1 MSSASLIKTPAEKV
15 RVNGWVFYTST
26 ALILLLTAILII
38 APQEAGKLLGV
49 AQAWLSRSFGW
60 YYMVV
65 IASYLVFV
73 IGLAFSSYGKLK
85 LGTKQDTPDFSYGAW
100 AGMLFSSGIGISLL
114 YFGASEPLD
123 HYFNPPEGVAGSHA
137 AARQALQLTFLHWGL
152 HGWAIY
158 ALVGLAV
165 AYFAYRHNQPLA
177 LRSALY
183 PLVGERW
190 VKGAAGHAVDGFGM
204 FVTLLGLVTNLGIG
218 SMQVSSGLESLFG
231 MTHSNTNLLIVILVM
246 STVATIAAVSGV
258 ENGIRRLSNL
268 NIVLFSG
275 LLIFVLLFGPTLH
288 LLNGFVQNIGDYL
301 NGVVLKTFD
310 LYVYEND
317 AEKSDRWLG
326 LWTLFYWAWWISWA
340 PFVGM
345 FIARISRG
353 RTVRELVAGVPLIPL
368 GFTLAWLSIFGNSAL
383 DLVMNHDAVALGK
396 TALEQP
402 SMAIYQLL
410 EHYPASKIVIG
421 VSIFVGFV
429 LFLTPA
435 DSGAVM
441 MANLSCKGGEVDEDA
456 PHWLRIFWSAVITL
470 VTIGLLFAG
479 NFEAMQTMVVLAGL
493 PFSVVLVF
501 FMFGLYK
508 AMAQDVR
515 IEEEQAELAARGRR
529 GFSERLSTLDLQP
542 TQAVVQRYMDKQV
555 TPALAEAAAQLG
567 KLGLSVQTQW
577 GKAKHLIGLRV
588 EMEEGNPFVYEVSL
602 DGYLAAP
609 SESAQ
614 VAGGESEVQ
623 ARYYRAE
630 VYLHNGSQEYDLMG
644 FTQEQITR
652 DVLEQFESH
661 RQLLGRVYS

>member
-1 MSSASLIKTPAEKV
+1 MSSASLIKTPAERV
-15 RVNGWVFYTST
+15 RVNSVVFYTS
-26 ALILLLTAILII
+26 ALLILLLTALLIAAPEAAGRILG
-38 APQEAGKLLGV
+38 Q

-60 YYMVV
+60 YYMLV
-65 IASYLVFV
+65 IGAYLLFV

-85 LGTKQDTPDFSYGAW
+85 LGGKDDKPDFSYGAW

-123 HYFNPPEGVAGSHA
+123 HYFNPPAGAPASLQ
-137 AARQALQLTFLHWGL
+137 AARQGMQLTFLHWGL

-183 PLVGERW
+183 PLLGERW
-190 VKGAAGHAVDGFGM
+190 VKGAAGHTVDIFGM

-218 SMQVSSGLESLFG
+218 AMQVSSGLEYLFG
-231 MTHSNTNLLIVILVM
+231 MQHSDTNLLIVILVM

-268 NIVLFSG
+268 NILLFSG
-275 LLIFVLLFGPTLH
+275 LLLFVLLFGDTLH

-301 NGVVLKTFD
+301 NSVILKTFD
-310 LYVYEND
+310 LYVYEGNST
-317 AEKSDRWLG
+317 KSEGWLG

-353 RTVRELVAGVPLIPL
+353 RTVRELVAGVLLIPL
-368 GFTLAWLSIFGNSAL
+368 GFTLAWLSIFGNTAL
-383 DLVMNHDAVALGK
+383 DLVMNHGAVELGR

-402 SMAIYQLL
+402 AMSIYQLL
-410 EHYPASKIVIG
+410 EHFPAAKIVVG
-421 VSIFVGFV
+421 LAVFVGFV

-441 MANLSCKGGEVDEDA
+441 MANLSCKGGDVDEDA
-456 PHWLRIFWSAVITL
+456 PHWLRILWSAIITL
-470 VTIGLLFAG
+470 VTIGLLLVG
-479 NFEAMQTMVVLAGL
+479 NFQAMQTMVVLAGL
-493 PFSVVLVF
+493 PFSAVLVV
-501 FMFGLYK
+501 FMFGLFK
-508 AMAQDVR
+508 AMKQDAQV
-515 IEEEQAELAARGRR
+515 EQEQAELAARGRR
-529 GFSERLSTLDLQP
+529 GFSERLTQLDLQP
-542 TQAVVQRYMDKQV
+542 TQSMVQRFMDKQV
-555 TPALAEAAAQLG
+555 SPALKDAAVQLQG
-567 KLGLSVQTQW
+567 MGLQVQTRVGQSRE
-577 GKAKHLIGLRV
+577 AMGLRI

-609 SESAQ
+609 SEAPVQ
-614 VAGGESEVQ
+614 GESDVRQ
-623 ARYYRAE
+623 RYYRAE

-644 FTQEQITR
+644 FTTDQITR
-652 DVLEQFESH
+652 DVLDQFESH

>member
-1 MSSASLIKTPAEKV
+1 MSSASLIKTPAERV
-15 RVNGWVFYTST
+15 RVNSVVFFTST
-26 ALILLLTAILII
+26 LLILLLTALLI
-38 APQEAGKLLGV
+38 AVPETAGRVLSQ

-60 YYMVV
+60 YYMLVIGGYLLFV
-65 IASYLVFV
+65 IA
-73 IGLAFSSYGKLK
+73 IAFSRYGNLK
-85 LGTKQDTPDFSYGAW
+85 LGGKDDKPDFSYGAW

-123 HYFNPPEGVAGSHA
+123 HYFNPPEGAPASLQS
-137 AARQALQLTFLHWGL
+137 AREGLQLTFLHWGL

-190 VKGAAGHAVDGFGM
+190 VKGAAGHTVDIFGM

-218 SMQVSSGLESLFG
+218 SMQVSSGLEYLFG
-231 MTHSNTNLLIVILVM
+231 MEHSNTNLLIVILVM

-268 NIVLFSG
+268 NILLFSG
-275 LLIFVLLFGPTLH
+275 LLLFVLLNGATLH

-301 NGVVLKTFD
+301 NGVILKTFD
-310 LYVYEND
+310 LYVYEGD
-317 AEKSDRWLG
+317 GAKSERWLG
-326 LWTLFYWAWWISWA
+326 LWTVFYWAWWISWG

-353 RTVRELVAGVPLIPL
+353 RTVKELVAGVLLIPL
-368 GFTLAWLSIFGNSAL
+368 GFTLAWLSIFGNTAL
-383 DLVMNHDAVALGK
+383 DLVMNQGAVELGR

-402 SMAIYQLL
+402 SMSIYQLL
-410 EHYPASKIVIG
+410 EHFPAAKIVVG
-421 VSIFVGFV
+421 VAVFVGFV

-441 MANLSCKGGEVDEDA
+441 MANLSCKGGNVDEDA
-456 PHWLRIFWSAVITL
+456 PHWLRILWSAIITV

-493 PFSVVLVF
+493 PFSVVLVV

-508 AMAQDVR
+508 AMKQDVQV
-515 IEEEQAELAARGRR
+515 EQEQAELAARGRR
-529 GFSERLSTLDLQP
+529 GFSERLSQLDLQP
-542 TQAVVQRYMDKQV
+542 TQAMVQRFMDKQV
-555 TPALAEAAAQLG
+555 SPALKEAAEQLRAM
-567 KLGLSVQTQW
+567 GLAVETRVGQSRSSM
-577 GKAKHLIGLRV
+577 GLRV
-588 EMEEGNPFVYEVSL
+588 TMEEGNPFVYEVSL

-609 SESAQ
+609 SEAP
-614 VAGGESEVQ
+614 VEGESEVRQ
-623 ARYYRAE
+623 RFYRAE

-644 FTQEQITR
+644 FTPDQITR
-652 DVLEQFESH
+652 DVLDQFESH

>member
-1 MSSASLIKTPAEKV
+1 M
-15 RVNGWVFYTST
+15 FYTST

-38 APQEAGKLLGV
+38 APQEAGRMLGM

-65 IASYLVFV
+65 IAAYLVFV
-73 IGLAFSSYGKLK
+73 VGLAFSSYGKLK
-85 LGTKQDTPDFSYGAW
+85 MGSKDDTPDFSYGAW

-123 HYFNPPEGVAGSHA
+123 HYFNPPEGAAASNL
-137 AARQALQLTFLHWGL
+137 AARQAVQLTFLHWGL

-218 SMQVSSGLESLFG
+218 SLQVSSGLENLFG
-231 MTHSNTNLLIVILVM
+231 MEHSNTNLLIVIIVM

-310 LYVYEND
+310 LYVYEGD
-317 AEKSDRWLG
+317 SAKSDRWLG

-353 RTVRELVAGVPLIPL
+353 RTVRELVAGVLLIPL

-383 DLVMNHDAVALGK
+383 DLVMNQGAVELGK

-410 EHYPASKIVIG
+410 EHYPASKVVIG

-441 MANLSCKGGEVDEDA
+441 MANLSCKGGNVDEDA
-456 PHWLRIFWSAVITL
+456 PHWLRIFWSVVITL

-501 FMFGLYK
+501 FMFGLHK
-508 AMAQDVR
+508 AMRQDVQ
-515 IEEEQAELAARGRR
+515 IEQEQAQLAERGRR
-529 GFSERLSTLDLQP
+529 GFSERLTQLDLQP
-542 TQAVVQRYMDKQV
+542 SQSVVQRFMDKQV
-555 TPALAEAAAQLG
+555 SPALEDAAAQMRAQGLQVQTLLG
-567 KLGLSVQTQW
+567 KSKRCMGV
-577 GKAKHLIGLRV
+577 RV

-602 DGYLAAP
+602 DGYLATP
-609 SESAQ
+609 TESAQ
-614 VAGGESEVQ
+614 SDEARQ
-623 ARYYRAE
+623 RYYRAE
-630 VYLHNGSQEYDLMG
+630 VYLHNGSQDYDLMG
-644 FTQEQITR
+644 FTQDQITR
-652 DVLEQFESH
+652 DVLDQFESH

>member
-1 MSSASLIKTPAEKV
+1 V

-38 APQEAGKLLGV
+38 APQEAGRMLGV
-49 AQAWLSRSFGW
+49 AQAWLSKSFGW

-65 IASYLVFV
+65 IAAYLVFV
-73 IGLAFSSYGKLK
+73 VGLAFSSYGKLK
-85 LGTKQDTPDFSYGAW
+85 LGSKDDTPDFSYGAW

-123 HYFNPPEGVAGSHA
+123 HYFNPPEGASATGE

-218 SMQVSSGLESLFG
+218 SLQVSSGLENLFG
-231 MTHSNTNLLIVILVM
+231 MQHSNTNLLIVIIVM

-288 LLNGFVQNIGDYL
+288 LLNGFVQNIGDYM
-301 NGVVLKTFD
+301 NGIVLKTFD
-310 LYVYEND
+310 LYVYEGD
-317 AEKSDRWLG
+317 ADKTERWMG
-326 LWTLFYWAWWISWA
+326 
-340 PFVGM
+340 
-345 FIARISRG
+345 
-353 RTVRELVAGVPLIPL
+353 
-368 GFTLAWLSIFGNSAL
+368 LAWLSIFGNSAL
-383 DLVMNHDAVALGK
+383 DLVVNHGAVELGK

-441 MANLSCKGGEVDEDA
+441 MANLSCKGGNVDEDA

-501 FMFGLYK
+501 FMFGLHK
-508 AMAQDVR
+508 AMRQDVA
-515 IEEEQAELAARGRR
+515 IELEQAQLAERGRR
-529 GFSERLSTLDLQP
+529 GFSERLTALDLQP
-542 TQAVVQRYMDKQV
+542 SQGTVQRFMDKHV
-555 TPALAEAAAQLG
+555 TPALEEAATALRDQGLEVQTLLG
-567 KLGLSVQTQW
+567 KS
-577 GKAKHLIGLRV
+577 KRCIGVRI
-588 EMEEGNPFVYEVSL
+588 EMQEGNPFVYEVSL
-602 DGYLAAP
+602 DAYSSAP
-609 SESAQ
+609 NDLPE
-614 VAGGESEVQ
+614 EERT
-623 ARYYRAE
+623 RYYRAE
-630 VYLHNGSQEYDLMG
+630 VYLHNGPQEYDLMG

-652 DVLEQFESH
+652 DVLDQFESH

>member
-1 MSSASLIKTPAEKV
+1 M
-15 RVNGWVFYTST
+15 
-26 ALILLLTAILII
+26 
-38 APQEAGKLLGV
+38 
-49 AQAWLSRSFGW
+49 
-60 YYMVV
+60 
-65 IASYLVFV
+65 
-73 IGLAFSSYGKLK
+73 
-85 LGTKQDTPDFSYGAW
+85 
-100 AGMLFSSGIGISLL
+100 
-114 YFGASEPLD
+114 
-123 HYFNPPEGVAGSHA
+123 
-137 AARQALQLTFLHWGL
+137 
-152 HGWAIY
+152 
-158 ALVGLAV
+158 

-218 SMQVSSGLESLFG
+218 SLQVSSGLENLFG
-231 MTHSNTNLLIVILVM
+231 MEHSNTNLLIVIIVM

-288 LLNGFVQNIGDYL
+288 LLNGFVQNVGDYL

-310 LYVYEND
+310 LYVYEGD

-353 RTVRELVAGVPLIPL
+353 RTVRELVAGVLLIPL
-368 GFTLAWLSIFGNSAL
+368 GFTLAWLSIFGNTAL
-383 DLVMNHDAVALGK
+383 DLVINQGAVELGR

-402 SMAIYQLL
+402 SMSIYQLL
-410 EHYPASKIVIG
+410 EHYPAAKVVVG
-421 VSIFVGFV
+421 VAIFVGFV

-456 PHWLRIFWSAVITL
+456 PHWLRILWSAVITL

-479 NFEAMQTMVVLAGL
+479 NFAAMQTMVVLAGL
-493 PFSVVLVF
+493 PFSVVLVV

-508 AMAQDVR
+508 AMKQDTQ
-515 IEEEQAELAARGRR
+515 IEQEQAELAARGRR
-529 GFSERLSTLDLQP
+529 GFSERLSQLDLQP
-542 TQAVVQRYMDKQV
+542 TQAMVQRFMDKQIS
-555 TPALAEAAAQLG
+555 PALQDAATQLRN
-567 KLGLSVQTQW
+567 LGLEVQSRLGQSRSTM
-577 GKAKHLIGLRV
+577 GLRI
-588 EMEEGNPFVYEVSL
+588 EMEEGNPFVYEVCL

-609 SESAQ
+609 TAGAES
-614 VAGGESEVQ
+614 SEV
-623 ARYYRAE
+623 RPRFYRAE

-644 FTQEQITR
+644 FTPEQITR
-652 DVLEQFESH
+652 DVLDQFESH

>member
-1 MSSASLIKTPAEKV
+1 MSSASLIKTPAERV
-15 RVNGWVFYTST
+15 RVNRVVFYTS
-26 ALILLLTAILII
+26 ALLILLLTALLIA
-38 APQEAGKLLGV
+38 APQAAGQILAQ

-60 YYMVV
+60 YYMLV
-65 IASYLVFV
+65 IGAYLLFV

-85 LGTKQDTPDFSYGAW
+85 LGGKDDKPDFSYGAW

-123 HYFNPPEGVAGSHA
+123 HYFNPPAGASA
-137 AARQALQLTFLHWGL
+137 SLQAARQGMQLTFLHWGL

-183 PLVGERW
+183 PLLGERW
-190 VKGAAGHAVDGFGM
+190 VKGAAGHTVDIFGM

-218 SMQVSSGLESLFG
+218 AMQVSSGLEYLFG
-231 MTHSNTNLLIVILVM
+231 MQHSDTNLLIVILVM

-268 NIVLFSG
+268 NILLFSG
-275 LLIFVLLFGPTLH
+275 LLLFVLLFGDTLH

-301 NGVVLKTFD
+301 NGVILKTFD
-310 LYVYEND
+310 LYVYEGT
-317 AEKSDRWLG
+317 ASKSEGWLG

-353 RTVRELVAGVPLIPL
+353 RTVRELVAGVLLIPL
-368 GFTLAWLSIFGNSAL
+368 GFTLAWLSIFGNTAL
-383 DLVMNHDAVALGK
+383 DLVMNHGAVELGR

-402 SMAIYQLL
+402 AMSIYQLL
-410 EHYPASKIVIG
+410 EHFPAAKIMVG
-421 VSIFVGFV
+421 VAVFVGFV

-441 MANLSCKGGEVDEDA
+441 MANLSCKGGDVDEDA
-456 PHWLRIFWSAVITL
+456 PHWLRILWSAIITL
-470 VTIGLLFAG
+470 VTIGLLLVG
-479 NFEAMQTMVVLAGL
+479 NFQAMQTMVVLAGL
-493 PFSVVLVF
+493 PFSVVLVV
-501 FMFGLYK
+501 FMFGLFK
-508 AMAQDVR
+508 AMKQDTQ
-515 IEEEQAELAARGRR
+515 IEQEQAELAARGRR
-529 GFSERLSTLDLQP
+529 GFSERLTQLDLQP
-542 TQAVVQRYMDKQV
+542 TQAMVQRFMDKQV
-555 TPALAEAAAQLG
+555 SPALKEAAVQLQG
-567 KLGLSVQTQW
+567 MGLQVQTRVGQSRE
-577 GKAKHLIGLRV
+577 AMGLRI

-609 SESAQ
+609 SEAPVQ
-614 VAGGESEVQ
+614 GESDVRQ
-623 ARYYRAE
+623 RYYRAE

-644 FTQEQITR
+644 FTTDQITR
-652 DVLEQFESH
+652 DVLDQFESH

>member
-1 MSSASLIKTPAEKV
+1 
-15 RVNGWVFYTST
+15 
-26 ALILLLTAILII
+26 
-38 APQEAGKLLGV
+38 
-49 AQAWLSRSFGW
+49 
-60 YYMVV
+60 
-65 IASYLVFV
+65 
-73 IGLAFSSYGKLK
+73 
-85 LGTKQDTPDFSYGAW
+85 
-100 AGMLFSSGIGISLL
+100 
-114 YFGASEPLD
+114 
-123 HYFNPPEGVAGSHA
+123 
-137 AARQALQLTFLHWGL
+137 
-152 HGWAIY
+152 
-158 ALVGLAV
+158 
-165 AYFAYRHNQPLA
+165 
-177 LRSALY
+177 
-183 PLVGERW
+183 
-190 VKGAAGHAVDGFGM
+190 
-204 FVTLLGLVTNLGIG
+204 
-218 SMQVSSGLESLFG
+218 
-231 MTHSNTNLLIVILVM
+231 
-246 STVATIAAVSGV
+246 V

-310 LYVYEND
+310 LYVYEGD
-317 AEKSDRWLG
+317 SEKSDRWLG

-353 RTVRELVAGVPLIPL
+353 RTVRELVAGVLLIPL

-383 DLVMNHDAVALGK
+383 DLVMNHGAVELGK

-410 EHYPASKIVIG
+410 EHYPASKVVIG

-441 MANLSCKGGEVDEDA
+441 MANLSCKGGNVDEDA
-456 PHWLRIFWSAVITL
+456 PHWLRIFWSVVITL

-501 FMFGLYK
+501 FMFGLHK
-508 AMAQDVR
+508 AMRQDVQ
-515 IEEEQAELAARGRR
+515 IEQEQAELAARGRR
-529 GFSERLSTLDLQP
+529 GFSERLTQLDLQP
-542 TQAVVQRYMDKQV
+542 NQSIVQRFMDKQV
-555 TPALAEAAAQLG
+555 SPALEEAVVQLRG
-567 KLGLSVQTQW
+567 KGLDVQTLL
-577 GKAKHLIGLRV
+577 GKAKRCMGLRI

-602 DGYLAAP
+602 DGYLAAA
-609 SESAQ
+609 SETVSAESAD
-614 VAGGESEVQ
+614 EPR

-630 VYLHNGSQEYDLMG
+630 VYLHNGSQDYDLMG
-644 FTQEQITR
+644 FTQDQITR
-652 DVLEQFESH
+652 DVLDQFESH

>member
-1 MSSASLIKTPAEKV
+1 MSSASLIKNPPQKV
-15 RVNGWVFYTST
+15 TVNGWVFYTST
-26 ALILLLTAILII
+26 VLILLLTAVLI
-38 APQEAGKLLGV
+38 ATPQEAGRLLGI

-65 IASYLVFV
+65 IAAYLVFV
-73 IGLAFSSYGKLK
+73 VGLAFSSYGKLK
-85 LGTKQDTPDFSYGAW
+85 LGSRDDTPDFSYGAW

-123 HYFNPPEGVAGSHA
+123 HFFNPPEGAAGTHQ
-137 AARQALQLTFLHWGL
+137 AARQAVQLTFLHWGL

-165 AYFAYRHNQPLA
+165 AYFAYRHHQPLA

-218 SMQVSSGLESLFG
+218 SLQVASGLENLFG
-231 MTHSNTNLLIVILVM
+231 MAHSNTNLLIVIIVM
-246 STVATIAAVSGV
+246 STVATVAAVSGV

-268 NIVLFSG
+268 NIVLFSC

-310 LYVYEND
+310 LYVYQGD
-317 AEKSDRWLG
+317 GAEADRWLG

-353 RTVRELVAGVPLIPL
+353 RTVRELVAGVLLIPL

-383 DLVMNHDAVALGK
+383 DLVMNQGAVELGK

-410 EHYPASKIVIG
+410 EHYPASKVVIG

-441 MANLSCKGGEVDEDA
+441 MANLSCKGGTVDEDA
-456 PHWLRIFWSAVITL
+456 PHWLRIFWSVVITL

-501 FMFGLYK
+501 FMFGLHK
-508 AMAQDVR
+508 AMRRDVQ
-515 IEEEQAELAARGRR
+515 IEQEQAALATRDWHR
-529 GFSERLSTLDLQP
+529 FSERMMQLD
-542 TQAVVQRYMDKQV
+542 
-555 TPALAEAAAQLG
+555 
-567 KLGLSVQTQW
+567 
-577 GKAKHLIGLRV
+577 
-588 EMEEGNPFVYEVSL
+588 
-602 DGYLAAP
+602 
-609 SESAQ
+609 
-614 VAGGESEVQ
+614 
-623 ARYYRAE
+623 
-630 VYLHNGSQEYDLMG
+630 
-644 FTQEQITR
+644 
-652 DVLEQFESH
+652 
-661 RQLLGRVYS
+661 RQL

>member
-1 MSSASLIKTPAEKV
+1 MSSASLIKTPPEKV
-15 RVNGWVFYTST
+15 TVNGWVFYTST

-38 APQEAGKLLGV
+38 APQEAGRMLGM

-65 IASYLVFV
+65 IAAYLVFV
-73 IGLAFSSYGKLK
+73 VGLAFSSYGKLK
-85 LGTKQDTPDFSYGAW
+85 LGSKDDTPDFSYGAW

-123 HYFNPPEGVAGSHA
+123 HYFNPPEGAA
-137 AARQALQLTFLHWGL
+137 ATNLAARQAVQLTFLHWGL

-218 SMQVSSGLESLFG
+218 SLQVSSGLENLFG
-231 MTHSNTNLLIVILVM
+231 MEHSNTNLLIVIIVM

-310 LYVYEND
+310 LYVYEGD
-317 AEKSDRWLG
+317 SAKSDRWLG

-353 RTVRELVAGVPLIPL
+353 RTVRELVAGVLLIPL

-383 DLVMNHDAVALGK
+383 DLVMNQGAVELGK

-410 EHYPASKIVIG
+410 EHYPASKVVIG

-441 MANLSCKGGEVDEDA
+441 MANLSCKGGNVDEDA
-456 PHWLRIFWSAVITL
+456 PHWLRIFWSVVITL

-501 FMFGLYK
+501 FMFGLHK
-508 AMAQDVR
+508 AMRQDVQ
-515 IEEEQAELAARGRR
+515 IEQEQAQLAERGRR
-529 GFSERLSTLDLQP
+529 GFSERLTQLDLQP
-542 TQAVVQRYMDKQV
+542 SQSVVQRFMDKQV
-555 TPALAEAAAQLG
+555 SPALENATAQMRAQGLEVQTLLG
-567 KLGLSVQTQW
+567 KSKRCMGV
-577 GKAKHLIGLRV
+577 RV

-602 DGYLAAP
+602 DGYLATP
-609 SESAQ
+609 TESAQ
-614 VAGGESEVQ
+614 SDEARQ
-623 ARYYRAE
+623 RYYRAE
-630 VYLHNGSQEYDLMG
+630 VYLHNGSQDYDLMG
-644 FTQEQITR
+644 FTQDQITR
-652 DVLEQFESH
+652 DVLDQFESH

>member
-1 MSSASLIKTPAEKV
+1 M
-15 RVNGWVFYTST
+15 FYTST

-38 APQEAGKLLGV
+38 APQEAGRMLGM

-65 IASYLVFV
+65 IAAYLVFV
-73 IGLAFSSYGKLK
+73 VGLAFSSYGKLK
-85 LGTKQDTPDFSYGAW
+85 LGSKDDTPDFSYGAW

-123 HYFNPPEGVAGSHA
+123 HYFNPPEGAAASNL
-137 AARQALQLTFLHWGL
+137 AARQAVQLTFLHWGL

-218 SMQVSSGLESLFG
+218 SLQVSSGLENLFG
-231 MTHSNTNLLIVILVM
+231 MEHSNTNLLIVIIVM

-310 LYVYEND
+310 LYVYEGD
-317 AEKSDRWLG
+317 SAKSDRWLG

-353 RTVRELVAGVPLIPL
+353 RTVRELVAGVLLIPL

-383 DLVMNHDAVALGK
+383 DLVMNQGAVELGK

-410 EHYPASKIVIG
+410 EHYPASKVVIG

-441 MANLSCKGGEVDEDA
+441 MANLSCKGGNVDEDA
-456 PHWLRIFWSAVITL
+456 PHWLRIFWSVVITL

-501 FMFGLYK
+501 FMFGLHK
-508 AMAQDVR
+508 AMRQDVQ
-515 IEEEQAELAARGRR
+515 IEQEQAQLAERGRR
-529 GFSERLSTLDLQP
+529 GFSERLTQLDLQP
-542 TQAVVQRYMDKQV
+542 SQSVVQRFMDKQV
-555 TPALAEAAAQLG
+555 SPALDDAAAQMRAQGLQVQTLLG
-567 KLGLSVQTQW
+567 KSKRCMGV
-577 GKAKHLIGLRV
+577 RV

-602 DGYLAAP
+602 DGYLATP
-609 SESAQ
+609 TESAQ
-614 VAGGESEVQ
+614 SDEARQ
-623 ARYYRAE
+623 RYYRAE
-630 VYLHNGSQEYDLMG
+630 VYLHNGSQDYDLMG
-644 FTQEQITR
+644 FTQDQITR
-652 DVLEQFESH
+652 DVLDQFESH